1 MSLTT
6 LQRQADA
13 AFERTRRDALQRGLN
28 AFGSKKSATIAEDQQ
43 DVRVQSGTGQTVG
56 PSNKAPDVKPASLPS
71 LQWGP
76 ILTWGAVG
84 CAALYLYKTVKD
96 DGVTVNA
103 TTGEKRSIFRWID
116 ILLGTLLATY
126 LIRMVFT
133 F

>member
-1 MSLTT
+1 MSLTK
-6 LQRQADA
+6 LQQQADE
-13 AFERTRRDALQRGLN
+13 AFERTRREALQRGINVSQKDLN
-28 AFGSKKSATIAEDQQ
+28 AGATDKQK
-43 DVRVQSGTGQTVG
+43 DVQVR
-56 PSNKAPDVKPASLPS
+56 PSVSREVRPNDGVSEVKPAALPS

-96 DGVTVNA
+96 DGVVVNE
-103 TTGEKRSIFRWID
+103 TTGEKRSVFRWID
-116 ILLGTLLATY
+116 IMLGTLLATY